1 MLALRHRL
9 GAEGRD
15 GCRVRHCHAA
25 YDDGSVALHR
35 NDRDGKRPRGCQ
47 ARAPSP
53 AMAASRNACQS
64 PSHVGLPLLL
74 VASLRDNAND
84 PFDLAFAADCRKAAP
99 ARGKVFSIGMA
110 LFVAGLSE
118 SDGAG

>member
-15 GCRVRHCHAA
+15 GYHVRHCHAA
-25 YDDGSVALHR
+25 YDNGSVPLR
-35 NDRDGKRPRGCQ
+35 REDRDGERSRDCQ
-47 ARAPSP
+47 ARAPFP
-53 AMAASRNACQS
+53 AMAPSRDACQS

-74 VASLRDNAND
+74 IASLRDNVD
-84 PFDLAFAADCRKAAP
+84 DSLDLALAADCRKAAP
-99 ARGKVFSIGMA
+99 ARGKVLSIGMA